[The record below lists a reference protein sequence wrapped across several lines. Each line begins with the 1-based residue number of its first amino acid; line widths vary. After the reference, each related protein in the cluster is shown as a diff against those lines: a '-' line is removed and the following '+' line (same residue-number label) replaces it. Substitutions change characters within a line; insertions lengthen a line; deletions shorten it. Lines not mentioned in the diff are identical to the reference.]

1 MFEMTVGRDPMML
14 MSKWNMSMN
23 NVSSTI
29 IQMMTKEIKEY
40 MDKMLKE
47 NMNSEN
53 KLSSFNMHILDVMTR
68 GIKSH
73 QDKYLKVKAMQCN
86 GATQAFSCI
95 VNNLQRSSG
104 LHSDAVAFVASVGS
118 HLYVVVSDMCVKE
131 RSCDLAEGELLYLV
145 LMFFCLAQKCW
156 QLLCWWYEQ
165 NNMYLY
171 LHEEMIDASE

>member
-1 MFEMTVGRDPMML
+1 MTVGRDPMMM

-29 IQMMTKEIKEY
+29 IQMMTKETKEY

-131 RSCDLAEGELLYLV
+131 RSCDLAEG
-145 LMFFCLAQKCW
+145 K
-156 QLLCWWYEQ
+156 
-165 NNMYLY
+165 
-171 LHEEMIDASE
+171 